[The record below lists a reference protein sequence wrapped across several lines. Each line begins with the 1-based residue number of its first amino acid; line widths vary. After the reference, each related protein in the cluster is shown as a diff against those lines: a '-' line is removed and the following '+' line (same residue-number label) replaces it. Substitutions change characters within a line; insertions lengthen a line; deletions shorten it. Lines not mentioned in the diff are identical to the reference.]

1 MSRRIEIEL
10 TSRNEEGA
18 YTWRA
23 AGARQ
28 PRGTLDPALVPN
40 GASVG
45 DVVRAEVESGLDGLE
60 VVAVLALAEKGDDR
74 ATNRIEVIGTPR
86 RGPDVSITYA
96 PGNRRRREEREPS
109 ARTDRA
115 PGRRP
120 GGRAAPRRPAEAEAP
135 ERARE
140 GRRQERPRPSHRER
154 EGGEGRPRP
163 PRAASTEGRPAPA
176 RRERRP
182 PLQTAHRNALLATL
196 GPEQLPIAEQLLR
209 GGIPAVRQALAE
221 HSAPQAPAAATNNET
236 VLSIAE
242 QLLPRVN
249 LATWKDRA
257 TAAQSA
263 GRELRLRELRAVV
276 TASRTVTLDDEARAL
291 ARTLHQTLGDRVK
304 ALLDDWI
311 SRMGRSLDEGR
322 VVDAVRLSARP
333 PEPGTRLPA
342 EVAVRL
348 ADTAGAAMTA
358 DTDPGAW
365 TALLGA
371 VVDSPV
377 RRTVKPHGI
386 PAGTEDVARRA
397 AGSVPELARLLGL
410 PIPPPPPPRRAPRV
424 MAGGG
429 GARAGGR

>member
-28 PRGTLDPALVPN
+28 PRGTLDAALVPA
-40 GASVG
+40 GARVG
-45 DVVRAEVESGLDGLE
+45 DVVRAELESGLDGLE
-60 VVAVLALAEKGDDR
+60 VVSVAARAEKSDDH

-86 RGPDVSITYA
+86 RGPDVSISYA
-96 PGNRRRREEREPS
+96 PGNRRRREERES
-109 ARTDRA
+109 DSRA
-115 PGRRP
+115 ADRRP
-120 GGRAAPRRPAEAEAP
+120 GRPPARRPADAAVAE
-135 ERARE
+135 RSRD
-140 GRRQERPRPSHRER
+140 GRRQERPRGPHRER
-154 EGGEGRPRP
+154 EGADARPRP
-163 PRAASTEGRPAPA
+163 RAADAEGGRPPA
-176 RRERRP
+176 RRERRAAP
-182 PLQTAHRNALLATL
+182 QTAYRNALLATL

-221 HSAPQAPAAATNNET
+221 HSTRQPAGAAANSDA
-236 VLSIAE
+236 VLAIAE

-249 LATWKDRA
+249 LAAWKDRA
-257 TAAQSA
+257 SAAQSA

-276 TASRTVTLDDEARAL
+276 TASRTVTLDDEARTL
-291 ARTLHQTLGDRVK
+291 ARTLHQTLDERVK
-304 ALLDDWI
+304 ALQDDWL
-311 SRMGRSLDEGR
+311 SRMGTSLDEGR
-322 VVDAVRLSARP
+322 VIDAVRLSARP
-333 PEPGTRLPA
+333 PEPATRLPA

-348 ADTAGAAMTA
+348 AEVAGAAMTA
-358 DTDPGAW
+358 ELEPGAW

-371 VVDSPV
+371 VVESPV

-386 PAGTEDVARRA
+386 PEGAEDAARRA